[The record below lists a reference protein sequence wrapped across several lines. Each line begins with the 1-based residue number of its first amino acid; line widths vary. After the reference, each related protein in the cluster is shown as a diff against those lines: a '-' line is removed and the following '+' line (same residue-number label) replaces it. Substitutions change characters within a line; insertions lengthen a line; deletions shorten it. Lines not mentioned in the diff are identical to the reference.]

1 MPASRERIAPLLRL
15 FEPDVAVCIG
25 FPWKIPPDALAAP
38 RHGIVN
44 GHPSLLPR
52 YRGPSPVSWAIR
64 NGESEIGFTF
74 HYMDA
79 ELDTGNIL
87 GQVPIPL
94 GDEHG
99 WEELTPKLAEAVG
112 EHAAGRPR
120 AGRARRSRR
129 SAGRER
135 GELLPPLRARVR
147 VDRPVT
153 IDGRG
158 RAAGSRVALPLRQFA
173 GDRGAL
179 TELDGETVRV
189 LRVSREPADGPAL
202 DVRRRHT
209 LDRGDGGAV
218 RPVIG
223 ITSYAQEARWGVW
236 HMPAALV
243 PLAYVDS
250 IERAGGRAIVIPPAE
265 EDVEE
270 TLDALDG
277 IVFSG
282 GADVDP
288 ARYGAEAH
296 PETDTPQTRR
306 DAGEMALL
314 QAALERDMPT
324 LAICRGFQLLNVAR
338 GGDLIQ
344 HLPEAIGNDEHK
356 QVPGEFAVHPVEV
369 KDGSRL
375 ASIVG
380 AGSDVTSHHH
390 QGLGRVGDGLV
401 ETAWAADGTLEAV
414 EDPSLRFARRR
425 AVASGGRR
433 GRSALRG
440 ARRAGSRVPRFAHA
454 VGSPPAHVDQEE
466 RVYFAFFDHLR
477 RAVRRLH
484 RGRAAAAGDG
494 ALGRREGALD
504 PRAARRPR
512 LRVGRLRDLADAA
525 DRGLA
530 RV

>member
-1 MPASRERIAPLLRL
+1 MPASRGRIAPLLRH
-15 FEPDVAVCIG
+15 FEPDVALCIG
-25 FPWKIPPDALAAP
+25 FPWKIPPDALATP

-52 YRGPSPVSWAIR
+52 YRGPSPVSSAIR

-99 WEELTPKLAEAVG
+99 WEELTPKLAEAVENMLPG
-112 EHAAGRPR
+112 VLERVAQGDPGDPQDESAASYFHIFEPEYAWIDLVALDATRSSGRFAHGASTPGSRRPRRPRRGRRRDRARPPSEPRAGRRPR
-120 AGRARRSRR
+120 AGM
-129 SAGRER
+129 
-135 GELLPPLRARVR
+135 
-147 VDRPVT
+147 
-153 IDGRG
+153 
-158 RAAGSRVALPLRQFA
+158 
-173 GDRGAL
+173 
-179 TELDGETVRV
+179 
-189 LRVSREPADGPAL
+189 
-202 DVRRRHT
+202 RRRHT

-223 ITSYAQEARWGVW
+223 ITSYAQDARWGVW

-250 IERAGGRAIVIPPAE
+250 IERAGGRAIVIPPVE

-270 TLDALDG
+270 TLDSLDG

-324 LAICRGFQLLNVAR
+324 LAICRGVQLLNVAR

-344 HLPEAIGNDEHK
+344 HLPESIGSDEHK
-356 QVPGEFAVHPVEV
+356 QVPGEFAVHPVEI

-414 EDPSLRFARRR
+414 EDPSLRFAVGVQWHPE
-425 AVASGGRR
+425 ADGGR
-433 GRSALRG
+433 GALRG
-440 ARRAGSRVPRFAHA
+440 ARRAGTRVPRFART
-454 VGSPPAHVDQEE
+454 Q
-466 RVYFAFFDHLR
+466 
-477 RAVRRLH
+477 
-484 RGRAAAAGDG
+484 
-494 ALGRREGALD
+494 
-504 PRAARRPR
+504 
-512 LRVGRLRDLADAA
+512 
-525 DRGLA
+525 
-530 RV
+530 